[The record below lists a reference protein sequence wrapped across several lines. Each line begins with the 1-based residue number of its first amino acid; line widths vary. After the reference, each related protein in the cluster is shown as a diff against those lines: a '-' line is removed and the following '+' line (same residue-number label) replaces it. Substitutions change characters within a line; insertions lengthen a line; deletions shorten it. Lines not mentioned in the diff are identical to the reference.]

1 MMTFALL
8 AAAVAAVAYGVS
20 TVMQA
25 VAMRRAHG
33 LAGVA
38 QPLVVGALV
47 LDGAAWLL
55 SLVALDRLPLFVVQ
69 AILASSVVVVVLL
82 AHVVLSAPT
91 RPRDVGAV
99 IVVVLALVVLAGGSG
114 EQPATTP
121 PSGFDGAMITASV
134 LLAAATAAVYM
145 KGTPA
150 LLAVLSGLG
159 FSGAAIAARGAHGAD
174 DLLGTVLQPLAIAI
188 LLCGACGVLAS
199 LRALERGSAGS
210 IAAVLSVTEVVV
222 PGAVGLVVLGDVVR
236 DGWAVPVALG
246 LVAALAACWVLATSA
261 ASITA
266 EEPAPSSPPQLGEP

>member
-1 MMTFALL
+1 MTFALL

-38 QPLVVGALV
+38 QPLVVAALV

-69 AILASSVVVVVLL
+69 AVLAASVVVVVLL
-82 AHVVLSAPT
+82 ARVVLDAPT
-91 RPRDVGAV
+91 RRRDAAAV
-99 IVVVLALVVLAGGSG
+99 VVVVLALVVLAGGSG
-114 EQPATTP
+114 EQPASAP
-121 PSGFDGAMITASV
+121 PQGFDAAMIAASL
-134 LLAAATAAVYM
+134 LLAVVTAVAYA
-145 KGTPA
+145 KGSPA
-150 LLAVLSGLG
+150 LLALLSGLG

-174 DLLGTVLQPLAIAI
+174 DLLGTVLQPLTVAI
-188 LLCGACGVLAS
+188 LVCGACGVLAS

-236 DGWAVPVALG
+236 EGWAVPVALG
-246 LVAALAACWVLATSA
+246 LVAALGACWVLATSP
-261 ASITA
+261 ASATA
-266 EEPAPSSPPQLGEP
+266 EEAPAASAPA

>member
-1 MMTFALL
+1 MTFALL

-82 AHVVLSAPT
+82 ARVVLSAPT

-99 IVVVLALVVLAGGSG
+99 VVVVLALVVLAGGSG
-114 EQPATTP
+114 EQPATAP
-121 PSGFDGAMITASV
+121 PSGFDGAMIAASV
-134 LLAAATAAVYM
+134 LLAVATAVAYT
-145 KGTPA
+145 KGTPPV
-150 LLAVLSGLG
+150 LAVLSGLG

-246 LVAALAACWVLATSA
+246 LVAALAACWVLATSP